1 MKPSTGSKMSS
12 SKMWSNIRYLERRV
26 IHAVLLLLGASV
38 LSFLFSSLAP
48 GSFFDEMKLNPQ
60 ISPETVAALRSQ
72 YGLDQPLPVKYFRWV
87 KSVLRG
93 EWGYSFAYNQPVR
106 SLLIVRARN
115 TLLLTSLAM
124 TLAWLIAVPVGVWVA
139 SRRSHWED
147 QLTSASTSLLLSVP
161 ELVLALGLLYFVI
174 RTHAL
179 PVGGM
184 VSSGFDRLGSW
195 GRIRDLAAH
204 LIVPVTTLVLASLPI
219 LIRHVRASMIEVL
232 QAPFIQAARGHG
244 IGRARLLFRYALPAA
259 ANPLISL
266 FGLSVAGLLSGSLL
280 VEVITGWPGL
290 GPLLLEACF
299 SRDMY
304 VVIGVVMAST
314 LFMVFGSLLAD
325 VMLVAADPRVRTD
338 HA

>member
-1 MKPSTGSKMSS
+1 MMLSMTPGVKSP
-12 SKMWSNIRYLERRV
+12 IRYLERRA
-26 IHAVLLLLGASV
+26 IHAVLLLIGASL
-38 LSFLFSSLAP
+38 LSFLFSNLAP

-72 YGLDQPLPVKYFRWV
+72 YGLDQPLPVRYVRWV
-87 KSVLRG
+87 KSVFRG

-106 SLLIVRARN
+106 SLLMVRARN
-115 TLLLTSLAM
+115 TLLLTTLAM
-124 TLAWLIAVPVGVWVA
+124 ALAWLIAVPIGVWIA
-139 SRRSHWED
+139 SRRGRWDD
-147 QLTSASTSLLLSVP
+147 QLASASTSLLLSVP
-161 ELVLALGLLYFVI
+161 ELVLALGLLYLVI

-184 VSSGFDRLGSW
+184 VSTGFDRLGSW
-195 GRIRDLAAH
+195 EQVGDLAAH
-204 LIVPVTTLVLASLPI
+204 LIVPETTLVLASLPI
-219 LIRHVRASMIEVL
+219 LIRHVRASMVEVL

-244 IGRARLLFRYALPAA
+244 IGRSRLLFCYALPAA

-280 VEVITGWPGL
+280 VEVIAGWPGL

-299 SRDMY
+299 SRDIY

-314 LFMVFGSLLAD
+314 MFMILGSLLAD
-325 VMLVAADPRVRTD
+325 VMLVVADPRVRTD

>member
-1 MKPSTGSKMSS
+1 MKSP
-12 SKMWSNIRYLERRV
+12 IQYLERRV
-26 IHAVLLLLGASV
+26 IHALLLLIGVSV

-60 ISPETVAALRSQ
+60 ISPETVAAMRSQ
-72 YGLDQPLPVKYFRWV
+72 YGLDQPLPVRYVRWV

-106 SLLIVRARN
+106 NLLMVRARN

-124 TLAWLIAVPVGVWVA
+124 ALAWLIAVPVGVWVA
-139 SRRSHWED
+139 GRHGKWED
-147 QLTSASTSLLLSVP
+147 QLASASTPLLLSVP
-161 ELVLALGLLYFVI
+161 ELVLALSLLYLAI

-184 VSSGFDRLGSW
+184 VSTRFDRLGYW
-195 GRIRDLAAH
+195 GQISDLAAH

-232 QAPFIQAARGHG
+232 QAPFIQSARGHG
-244 IGRARLLFRYALPAA
+244 IGRARLLFHYALPAA

-266 FGLSVAGLLSGSLL
+266 FGLSAAGLLSGSLL

-314 LFMVFGSLLAD
+314 MFMILGSLIAD

>member
-1 MKPSTGSKMSS
+1 MPSMTSGVKSP
-12 SKMWSNIRYLERRV
+12 IRYLERRA
-26 IHAVLLLLGASV
+26 IHALLLLLGASL

-60 ISPETVAALRSQ
+60 ISPETVAALRAQ
-72 YGLDQPLPVKYFRWV
+72 YGLDQPLPVRYVRWV
-87 KSVLRG
+87 KSVFRG

-106 SLLIVRARN
+106 SLLMVRARN
-115 TLLLTSLAM
+115 TLLLTTLAM
-124 TLAWLIAVPVGVWVA
+124 ALAWLIAVPIGVWIA
-139 SRRSHWED
+139 SRRGRWDD
-147 QLTSASTSLLLSVP
+147 QLASASTSLLLSVP
-161 ELVLALGLLYFVI
+161 ELVLALGLLYLVI

-184 VSSGFDRLGSW
+184 VSTGFDRLGSW
-195 GRIRDLAAH
+195 EKVRDLAAH

-219 LIRHVRASMIEVL
+219 LIRHVRASMMEVL

-244 IGRARLLFRYALPAA
+244 IGRSRLLFCYALPAA

-299 SRDMY
+299 SRDIY

-314 LFMVFGSLLAD
+314 MFMILGSLLAD
-325 VMLVAADPRVRTD
+325 VMLLVADPRIRTD

>member
-1 MKPSTGSKMSS
+1 MSPSPNFQIRPSKLWSSMK
-12 SKMWSNIRYLERRV
+12 YLERRV
-26 IHAVLLLLGASV
+26 IHAALLLIGASV

-106 SLLIVRARN
+106 SLLIVRSQN
-115 TLLLTSLAM
+115 TLLLTTLAM
-124 TLAWLIAVPVGVWVA
+124 ALAWLIAVPVGVWVA
-139 SRRSHWED
+139 SRHGRWED
-147 QLTSASTSLLLSVP
+147 QLTSASTSVLLSVP
-161 ELVLALGLLYFVI
+161 ELVLALGLLYLVI

-195 GRIRDLAAH
+195 GRVRDLAEH

-244 IGRARLLFRYALPAA
+244 ISRARLLFCYALPAA

-299 SRDMY
+299 SRDLY

-314 LFMVFGSLLAD
+314 LFMIFGSLLAD
-325 VMLVAADPRVRTD
+325 VMLVAADPRIRTD